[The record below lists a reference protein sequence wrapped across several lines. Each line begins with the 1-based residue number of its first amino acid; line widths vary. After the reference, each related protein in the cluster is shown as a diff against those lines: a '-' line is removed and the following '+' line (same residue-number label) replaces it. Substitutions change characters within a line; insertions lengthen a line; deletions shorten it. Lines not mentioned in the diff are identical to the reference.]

1 MKRARKPF
9 PNLLKS
15 GYGKASY
22 VFSEM
27 FGLGPGATI
36 VAVIF
41 SAAVIIT
48 AIFFFF
54 HSAPP
59 RTIVITTGV
68 EGGPYQRIAQRYSKL
83 LAKEGVT
90 LKILPSEGS
99 RENLERLINPAYK
112 VDIGFVLTG
121 VAKDQKIEKLISL
134 GSVSYQ
140 PLYVFY
146 RSEKPVGL
154 LSEFKGKRLAVGEKG
169 TGTHVLALEILA
181 LNGIKTDGDT
191 KLLEIDDD
199 NTLKGLIG
207 GSIDAAFMMGDST
220 SVKIIRD
227 LLHTEG
233 IRIFDFTQADA
244 YCRRLSYM
252 SKLVL
257 LKGVADFGNDVP
269 DRDITLISP
278 TVELIAREDLHPA
291 LIDVLL
297 ETAGQ
302 VHSRAGIFQKSREF
316 PAPLEHEYRVSA
328 AAQRY
333 YKSGKTFL
341 YRYLPFWLASLVNRI
356 LLVFVPMV
364 LLLIPGLKLI
374 PAVFRWRIKLYILRW
389 YRALL
394 AIEAELYRSP
404 MPAGPAKTEE
414 LLKKLDLIED
424 SVNQMKKPASFA
436 DQFYSLR
443 YHINFVRDR
452 LKNSGSTE
460 TGEMTGLVATEEE

>member
-1 MKRARKPF
+1 MPVPK
-9 PNLLKS
+9 LVKS
-15 GYGKASY
+15 GYGKAKY

-27 FGLGPGATI
+27 FGLGPGAT
-36 VAVIF
+36 VAAIIF

-48 AIFFFF
+48 AIFLFF

-59 RTIVITTGV
+59 KTIVITTGI
-68 EGGPYQRIAQRYSKL
+68 EGTPYQRIAQRYAKL
-83 LAKEGVT
+83 LAKQGVT
-90 LKILPSEGS
+90 LEILPSGGS
-99 RENLERLINPAYK
+99 RENLERLTNPSYN
-112 VDIGFVLTG
+112 VDIGFVQTG
-121 VAKDQKIEKLISL
+121 LAKDKNIENLISL

-140 PLYVFY
+140 PLYLFY
-146 RSEKPVGL
+146 RSEKPVAL
-154 LSEFKGKRLAVGEKG
+154 LSEFKGKRLAVGENG
-169 TGTHVLALEILA
+169 TGTHVLAMEILA
-181 LNGIKTDGDT
+181 LNGIKPEGDS
-191 KLLEIDDD
+191 KLLELDDD
-199 NTLKGLIG
+199 NTLKGLLD

-233 IRIFDFTQADA
+233 VRIFDFSQADA

-297 ETAGQ
+297 ETATQ
-302 VHSRAGIFQKSREF
+302 VHSRAGIFQKRREF
-316 PAPLEHEYRVSA
+316 PAPIEHEYRVSED
-328 AAQRY
+328 AQRY

-364 LLLIPGLKLI
+364 LVLIPGLKLI
-374 PAVFRWRIKLYILRW
+374 PAVFRWRIRLHILRW

-394 AIEAELYRSP
+394 AIEAEVNSGVP
-404 MPAGPAKTEE
+404 TGPANAAE
-414 LLKKLDLIED
+414 LLKKLDVID
-424 SVNQMKKPASFA
+424 SSINQMRKPAAFG

-443 YHINFVRDR
+443 YHINFVRER
-452 LKNSGSTE
+452 LINNEHAKSASGTA
-460 TGEMTGLVATEEE
+460 L

>member
-1 MKRARKPF
+1 MKPKGMKVPK
-9 PNLLKS
+9 LLDS
-15 GYGKASY
+15 GYGKAKY
-22 VFSEM
+22 VFSEL
-27 FGLGPGATI
+27 FGLGPVATTI
-36 VAVIF
+36 AIIF

-48 AIFFFF
+48 AFFFFF

-59 RTIVITTGV
+59 KTVTITTGV
-68 EGGPYQRIAQRYSKL
+68 EGSPYQRIAQRYAKL
-83 LAKEGVT
+83 LEKEGVT
-90 LKILPSEGS
+90 LKILPSGGS
-99 RENLERLINPAYK
+99 GENLERLINPSSK
-112 VDIGFVLTG
+112 VDIGFVQTG
-121 VAKDQKIEKLISL
+121 IAKDKNIDKLISL

-140 PLYVFY
+140 PLYLFY
-146 RSEKPVGL
+146 RSKKPVAL

-181 LNGIKTDGDT
+181 LNGIKPEGDSQ
-191 KLLEIDDD
+191 LLEMDDD
-199 NTLKGLIG
+199 GTLKGLLD

-233 IRIFDFTQADA
+233 VRIFDFTQADA

-257 LKGVADFGNDVP
+257 LKGIADFGNDVP

-302 VHSRAGIFQKSREF
+302 IHSRAGIFQKRREF
-316 PAPLEHEYRVSA
+316 PAPIEHEYRLSED
-328 AAQRY
+328 AQRF

-341 YRYLPFWLASLVNRI
+341 YRYLPFWLASLINRI

-364 LLLIPGLKLI
+364 LVLIPGLKLI
-374 PAVFRWRIKLYILRW
+374 PAVFRWRIRLHILRW

-394 AIEAELYRSP
+394 AIEAEIYNGP
-404 MPAGPAKTEE
+404 PADPEYTAE
-414 LLKKLDLIED
+414 LLERLDSIEN
-424 SVNQMKKPASFA
+424 SINQMKKPAMFG

-443 YHINFVRDR
+443 YHINFVRER
-452 LKNSGSTE
+452 LKGNGNS
-460 TGEMTGLVATEEE
+460 ATSAAGMVG